1 MGWLWLA
8 AAFLLFTAL
17 IGSAHALDRYC
28 AGRFGYRPLALPNL
42 AFMLIPHG
50 LLLAACSGLSPRGDI
65 FDGLAA
71 PPGASWILAGLA
83 AGALIFMLVTL
94 TRRTTAWIAVAATAL
109 MTAAASVLLFSVF
122 FRDLAETPPDRET

>member
-8 AAFLLFTAL
+8 AAFILFTAL

-28 AGRFGYRPLALPNL
+28 AGRYGYRPLALPNL

-50 LLLAACSGLSPRGDI
+50 LLLAAFAGLSHRGDV

-71 PPGASWILAGLA
+71 PPGASWLLAGLA

-122 FRDLAETPPDRET
+122 FRDLAEMPPDREP